1 MFRYLNQAHMCSE
14 REATAK
20 GIFSAPFGSH
30 LGIMQNYTLY
40 LIRLCTCICYVGDI
54 SETDGE

>member
-1 MFRYLNQAHMCSE
+1 MCSE

-20 GIFSAPFGSH
+20 GIFSAPFGGH
-30 LGIMQNYTLY
+30 LGFMQIIPCI
-40 LIRLCTCICYVGDI
+40 LIRLCICYVGDI